1 MQIKHERPPNYDAIR
16 QKFGRVVD
24 GIGVMFTYGDTIYY
38 PRSHG
43 EGISKSLVAHEIV
56 HSRRQG
62 DDPAK
67 WWEWYLNNKEFRFEE
82 ELVAHQVEYV
92 AACEGVGRQQRRQYL
107 AAISKRLAGPL
118 YGNMTTKAKAKLI
131 ITGPLGGPDVATEL

>member
-1 MQIKHERPPNYDAIR
+1 MQIKHTKPPNYDAIR
-16 QKFGRVVD
+16 QHFGRVVD
-24 GIGVMFTYGDTIYY
+24 GPGVMFTYGDTIYF

-43 EGISKSLVAHEIV
+43 QGISQALLAHELV

-67 WWEWYLNNKEFRFEE
+67 WWELYLSDKLFRFEE
-82 ELVAHQVEYV
+82 ELVAHQVEYL
-92 AACEGVGRQQRRQYL
+92 AACEGVGRQQRRHSL

-131 ITGPLGGPDVATEL
+131 ITGPLGGPNVATEI